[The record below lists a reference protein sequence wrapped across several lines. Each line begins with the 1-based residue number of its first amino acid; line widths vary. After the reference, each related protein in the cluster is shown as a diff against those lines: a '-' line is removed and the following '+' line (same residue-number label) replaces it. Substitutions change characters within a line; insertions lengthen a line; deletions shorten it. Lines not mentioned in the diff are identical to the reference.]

1 MLKWLIT
8 VVVVLVVFSAF
19 APRVGRY
26 RLGRLPGDFTVP
38 VRGRIYYI
46 PLASTLAL
54 SLLVWLVGKII

>member
-8 VVVVLVVFSAF
+8 VVVVLVIFSAF

-26 RLGRLPGDFTVP
+26 RLGRLPGDFTIP

>member
-26 RLGRLPGDFTVP
+26 RLGRLPGDFTIP